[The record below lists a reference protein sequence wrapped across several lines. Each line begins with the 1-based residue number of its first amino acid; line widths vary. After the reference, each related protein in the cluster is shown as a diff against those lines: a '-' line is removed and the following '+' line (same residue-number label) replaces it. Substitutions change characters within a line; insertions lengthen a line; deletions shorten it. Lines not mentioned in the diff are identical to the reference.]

1 MKRSIIYLILSALI
15 LTSCFKEDEK
25 VPAHD
30 PGNLIEDEVAM
41 GGTYSYQVY
50 YDLSSTTSI
59 SSNEKDIYD
68 LVFEPGEEGWHV
80 LLNTATFMYAAGTGT
95 TDFSAPI
102 DTTGYNWKFDKS
114 DGNLDSTAIGN
125 YFSYDLTDSTRI
137 YSNEVYVLNRGYDI
151 NANLRGLKKVV
162 IQEVSDSTYTIRY
175 ANIDGSD
182 ENTFTIEKEDPE
194 MASLSYFSF
203 SDGGTQIYP
212 EPLPADYDLLFTQ
225 YTTLL
230 YTDIGDPY
238 PYLLTGVLVN
248 RQRVRTV
255 RDTTISFD
263 EITYETAS
271 TMDFTR
277 QLDNI
282 GYDWK
287 VLEGDVTGGGTPV
300 YLIVEDLHYI
310 IRDTEGFLYKFRFVS
325 FYNSDGVKGYPN
337 IEYQRL

>member
-30 PGNLIEDEVAM
+30 SGNLIEDEVAM

-68 LVFEPGEEGWHV
+68 LAFESGEEGWHV

-95 TDFSAPI
+95 TNFSAPI
-102 DTTGYNWKFDKS
+102 DTTGFNWGFDKS
-114 DGNLDSTAIGN
+114 DGDLDSTAIGN
-125 YFSYDLTDSTRI
+125 YFSYDLTDSTLI
-137 YSNEVYVLNRGYDI
+137 YTNEVYVLNRGYDI

-162 IQEVSDSTYTIRY
+162 IQMVSDSTYTIRY

-182 ENTFTIEKEDPE
+182 ENTFTIEKEDHE

-203 SDGGTQIYP
+203 NNGGTQIYP

-230 YTDIGDPY
+230 YTDLGDPY
-238 PYLLTGVLVN
+238 PYLVTGVLVN
-248 RQRVRTV
+248 RQRVWTV

-300 YLIVEDLHYI
+300 YLIVEGLHYI
-310 IRDTEGFLYKFRFVS
+310 IRDTEGFLYKLRFVS

-337 IEYQRL
+337 FEYQRL